1 MIKPL
6 SLLLLSLFT
15 FSGVAATWQI
25 NYARLDETLDHRA
38 NYPLAVLRLALD
50 HTGVRYQLQPTRKV
64 LLQGKAIKQL
74 KANREVSLVWSMTDK
89 DREEELLPIRIPI
102 YKGLIGWRIFLVR
115 KESQTLFESFT
126 SIQELREYVPVQ
138 GYDWPDTKILQ
149 ANGFEVVTSN
159 DYSTMFDIVR
169 LDRANFFPRSIVEI
183 WSEID
188 NELDEKSLVVE
199 PHMVLRYPTA
209 TYFFFNN
216 RNVVLKNLIE
226 TGMKR
231 AIASG
236 EFDKL
241 FYDVH
246 RPFLEQADIQNRLVF
261 ELDNPILPE
270 ETPLDNREYWY
281 QVSDSQPEHF

>member
-1 MIKPL
+1 MIKRFIF
-6 SLLLLSLFT
+6 LLLSFCS
-15 FSGVAATWQI
+15 FSAIAATWQI

-38 NYPLAVLRLALD
+38 TYPLAVLRMALE
-50 HTGVRYQLQPTRKV
+50 HTGVRYVLKPTRKV

-89 DREEELLPIRIPI
+89 EREEELLPIRIPI

-115 KESQTLFESFT
+115 QENRDLFETFT
-126 SIQELREYVPVQ
+126 TIQELRQFAPVQ

-159 DYSTMFDIVR
+159 DYNSMFEIVR

-183 WSEID
+183 WSEVD
-188 NELDEKSLVVE
+188 NELNEKSLVVE
-199 PHMVLRYPTA
+199 SKMVLRYPTA
-209 TYFFFNN
+209 TYFFFNKKN
-216 RNVVLKNLIE
+216 KVLKNLVE
-226 TGMKR
+226 TGMRR
-231 AIASG
+231 AMESG

-246 RPFLEQADIQNRLVF
+246 QPYLDKADIQNRRVF
-261 ELDNPILPE
+261 ELDNPVLPE
-270 ETPLDNREYWY
+270 ETPVNSSEYWY
-281 QVSDSQPEHF
+281 KVGQQQTD